1 MQITDGLMLF
11 GGLALFLYGMS
22 IMGSSLEKCAGNQ
35 LKSILTRL
43 TSSRLNGFLLGL
55 VVTAVIQSSSA
66 TTVMVVGFVNSG
78 LMTLAQSVYIIM
90 GANVGTSVTA
100 WLLSLAGI
108 SGDAWYITMLKPTS
122 FTPVLALI
130 GIILHLFSK
139 KQRKKDAAGILLGFA
154 ILMFGME
161 SMSDAVAPLANVPQ
175 FTSIMTMFSNPIMGV
190 LAGAVLTAVIQSS
203 SASVGILQ
211 ALSLTGSISYATAI
225 PVIMGQNIGTTVTAL
240 ISSVGATKDARRAS
254 MVHLTFNIVG
264 TLVWLTLFN
273 VANAIFRFPFT
284 DAAITPLGIAVVHTG
299 FNLLSTLTLM
309 PFGDQLAALA
319 RKMVPDSKS
328 AEDLRMLDE
337 RLFVTP
343 SVALE
348 RAHEMLLEMADKSMN
363 AMKKAMDSLEAYDEA
378 KVQEVVEAE
387 NEVDVYEDKLGSYL
401 VKLSS
406 HSMSEANS
414 HDLSKYLHMI
424 GDLERLSDHAVNL
437 TESAQEIYE
446 KQLNFSAETRQELD
460 TIMAAVREI
469 MRYAQESLEKEDLEI
484 AASVEPLEQVID
496 LLNKSIRSRHI
507 GRLTHAESTIEM
519 GFVLSDILSNL
530 ERVADH
536 CSNLAACMIEI
547 ANNSLD
553 MHEYTLQAMSNQE
566 QFGKRFEE
574 FRARFS
580 LEAPQA

>member
-11 GGLALFLYGMS
+11 GGLAMFLYGMS

-90 GANVGTSVTA
+90 GANVGTSVTS
-100 WLLSLAGI
+100 WLLSLTGV
-108 SGDAWYITMLKPTS
+108 SGDAWYITMLKPSS
-122 FTPVLALI
+122 FTPVLALV
-130 GIILHLFSK
+130 GIVLHLFSK
-139 KQRKKDAAGILLGFA
+139 QQRKKDAAGILLGFA

-161 SMSDAVAPLANVPQ
+161 TMSDAVAPLANVPQ

-190 LAGAVLTAVIQSS
+190 LAGALLTAIIQSS

-273 VANAIFRFPFT
+273 VANAVFQFPFT
-284 DAAITPLGIAVVHTG
+284 ESAITPLGIAVVHTS
-299 FNLLSTLTLM
+299 FNLLSTMTLM

-328 AEDLRMLDE
+328 AEDMRLLDE

-348 RAHEMLLEMADKSMN
+348 RAHEMLLEMAHKSMN
-363 AMKKAMDSLEAYDEA
+363 ALKEAMGLFVNYDASLAQHVAD
-378 KVQEVVEAE
+378 VE

-406 HSMSEANS
+406 HSMSEENA
-414 HDLSKYLHMI
+414 HELSKYLHMI

-437 TESAQEIYE
+437 TESAQEIHDKKLE
-446 KQLNFSAETRQELD
+446 FTPETRRELH
-460 TIMAAVREI
+460 TIMAAVEEI
-469 MRYAQESLEKEDLEI
+469 MRYAMESLEKDDLEI
-484 AASVEPLEQVID
+484 ASQVEPLEQVID
-496 LLNKSIRSRHI
+496 LINKTIRSRHI

-536 CSNLAACMIEI
+536 CSNLAACLIEI

-553 MHEYTLQAMSNQE
+553 MHEYTIQVKNNQE
-566 QFGKRFEE
+566 KFGKRFEE
-574 FRARFS
+574 FRERFALDS
-580 LEAPQA
+580 I